1 MITLEYICKI
11 NKKMI
16 ERYDGAGIGIRNK
29 NLAISIIDG
38 INQEVFGRVMYPTV
52 EEKISHIVVGIIQG
66 HIFIDAN
73 KRTGLATLLI
83 LCDKYNIDV
92 NYDKENLA
100 IEIALNKINES
111 DLSNMLKKWNKK

>member
-1 MITLEYICKI
+1 
-11 NKKMI
+11 
-16 ERYDGAGIGIRNK
+16 
-29 NLAISIIDG
+29 
-38 INQEVFGRVMYPTV
+38 
-52 EEKISHIVVGIIQG
+52 ISHIVVGIIQG

-73 KRTGLATLLI
+73 KRTGLATLVI

>member
-16 ERYDGAGIGIRNK
+16 ERYGGAGTGIRNK

-52 EEKISHIVVGIIQG
+52 
-66 HIFIDAN
+66 
-73 KRTGLATLLI
+73 
-83 LCDKYNIDV
+83 
-92 NYDKENLA
+92 
-100 IEIALNKINES
+100 
-111 DLSNMLKKWNKK
+111 